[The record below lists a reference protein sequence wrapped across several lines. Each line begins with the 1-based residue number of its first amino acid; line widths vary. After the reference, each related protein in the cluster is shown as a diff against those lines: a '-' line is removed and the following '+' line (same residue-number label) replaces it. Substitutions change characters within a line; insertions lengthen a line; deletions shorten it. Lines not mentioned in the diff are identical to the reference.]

1 MAKEVKSI
9 IGFSNYGGIMMRP
22 GKITREIDTKVPI
35 VRESGELFYHLE
47 SRCLYQRMLKFTWTG
62 F

>member
-22 GKITREIDTKVPI
+22 GKIPIEIDTKVLI
-35 VRESGELFYHLE
+35 VRGSGELFYHLE
-47 SRCLYQRMLKFTWTG
+47 CRCLHQRMLKFTWTC